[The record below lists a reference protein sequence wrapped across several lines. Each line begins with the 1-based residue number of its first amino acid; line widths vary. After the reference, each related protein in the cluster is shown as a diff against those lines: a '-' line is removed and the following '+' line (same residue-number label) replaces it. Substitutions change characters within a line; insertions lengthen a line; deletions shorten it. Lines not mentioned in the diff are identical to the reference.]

1 MPSRTIDVKK
11 IKPGTPNAQRVLAA
25 TPPMATLSASSAG
38 LRDTGDASN
47 VNYSRNLS
55 ITNAP
60 AMNPNWNPAAQQAWK
75 TANPQQPN
83 QPPTNQPPSSPFPGA
98 PSGQSN
104 QINLPGTG
112 TQSQFDTAF
121 QAVMKD
127 RMTKAN
133 APYIGD
139 PVKGGGIYGSVEAYA
154 NSTSELPSTEGW
166 AGLTTS
172 QAERVASLERNG
184 LMDMVKGFSGALE
197 NRQTRQKDLLKT
209 ASDAYSDTLKA
220 QADTHKEVAKRRQD
234 ATNQFLKLR
243 EDFAQKGIVL
253 NEESGSKF
261 LNLLQTSD
269 NPEQVLND
277 YLVAASAN
285 PAVITA
291 YRKPV
296 KAPKV
301 SSPSTPKTPKPSSS
315 TTEADL

>member
-1 MPSRTIDVKK
+1 MPSRTIDVNK
-11 IKPGTPNAQRVLAA
+11 IRSGTPNAQRVLAS
-25 TPPMATLSASSAG
+25 PMVSKINLSTSG
-38 LRDTGDASN
+38 EKPVD
-47 VNYSRNLS
+47 YSRVGA
-55 ITNAP
+55 ITGA
-60 AMNPNWNPAAQQAWK
+60 AQMNPNWNPAAQQAWK
-75 TANPQQPN
+75 AAHPQPIQPPVN
-83 QPPTNQPPSSPFPGA
+83 QPPTNQPPQAGP
-98 PSGQSN
+98 
-104 QINLPGTG
+104 INLPGTG
-112 TQSQFDTAF
+112 SQSQFDTAL

-127 RMTKAN
+127 RMKASN

-154 NSTSELPSTEGW
+154 NSTSELPNTEGW

-220 QADTHKEVAKRRQD
+220 QAEDMKAISKRRQD
-234 ATNQFLKLR
+234 ATNSFLKLR
-243 EDFAQKGIVL
+243 EDFAQKGITL
-253 NEESGSKF
+253 SEESGSKF
-261 LNLLQTSD
+261 LQLLQTSD

-291 YRKPV
+291 YKKPV
-296 KAPKV
+296 KAVKA
-301 SSPSTPKTPKPSSS
+301 PSTPKS
-315 TTEADL
+315 TTPTSSNDLSWLD